1 MMRLELELSKL
12 LHDSVFFSLPTDEI
26 SGIDVP
32 VTCVSFMRVS
42 IASRLSIATGG
53 RR

>member
-26 SGIDVP
+26 SEL
-32 VTCVSFMRVS
+32 TYLLRACRSCV
-42 IASRLSIATGG
+42 
-53 RR
+53 